1 MNTTKKLMTLLL
13 LAWLTTFAA
22 QANDEAEYD
31 TYRITWAEV
40 KAMFENHPDS
50 LKTLINRVA
59 QCDTAMSTQ
68 EILVAY
74 MGNSFFG
81 VSPFG
86 ESRDARTALKEK
98 KIDQAM
104 ELMEEAIHRNP
115 LSLANNHYYITCYF
129 AKNPQIND
137 DAVDADIILAAV
149 RFNRLL
155 SAIYESGDGSQRF
168 PFKVTCVDDEYTFMR
183 AGLNLPHPTNQSL
196 TNDGHDMFKLPSH
209 TSTLYSGQEIHF
221 DATRILQL
229 EQEMFSRP

>member
-1 MNTTKKLMTLLL
+1 MKQLFLFVALIIGS
-13 LAWLTTFAA
+13 FAA
-22 QANDEAEYD
+22 HATDEAEYE
-31 TYRITWAEV
+31 TYSITWSEI
-40 KAMFENHPDS
+40 KALVDNHPDS
-50 LKTLINRVA
+50 IRTLMHRVA
-59 QCDTAMSTQ
+59 QGDTTMRTE

-74 MGNSFFG
+74 MGNSYFG

-86 ESRDARTALKEK
+86 ESREARDALNEDN
-98 KIDQAM
+98 IDLAM
-104 ELMEEAIHRNP
+104 ELIEQAINRNP
-115 LSLANNHYYITCYF
+115 LSLSNNHYYIVCYF
-129 AKNPQIND
+129 AKNQQIND

-149 RFNRLL
+149 RFNMLL
-155 SAIYESGDGSQRF
+155 SAIYYSGDGSQRF

>member
-1 MNTTKKLMTLLL
+1 MKQLFLFVALIIGS
-13 LAWLTTFAA
+13 FAA
-22 QANDEAEYD
+22 HATDEAEYE
-31 TYRITWAEV
+31 TYSITWSEI
-40 KAMFENHPDS
+40 KALVDNHPDS
-50 LKTLINRVA
+50 LKTLMNRVA
-59 QCDTAMSTQ
+59 QGDTTMRTE

-74 MGNSFFG
+74 MGNSYFG

-86 ESRDARTALKEK
+86 ESREARDALNEDN
-98 KIDQAM
+98 IDLAM
-104 ELMEEAIHRNP
+104 ELIEQAINRNP
-115 LSLANNHYYITCYF
+115 LSLSNNHYYIVCYF
-129 AKNPQIND
+129 AKNQQIND

-149 RFNRLL
+149 RFNMLL
-155 SAIYESGDGSQRF
+155 SAIYYSGDGSQRF

>member
-1 MNTTKKLMTLLL
+1 MKQLFLFVALIIGSS
-13 LAWLTTFAA
+13 AA
-22 QANDEAEYD
+22 HATDEAEYE
-31 TYRITWAEV
+31 TYSITWSEI
-40 KAMFENHPDS
+40 KALVDNHPDS
-50 LKTLINRVA
+50 IKTLMNRVA
-59 QCDTAMSTQ
+59 QGDTTMRTE

-74 MGNSFFG
+74 MGNSYFG

-86 ESRDARTALKEK
+86 ESREARDALNEDN
-98 KIDQAM
+98 IDLAM
-104 ELMEEAIHRNP
+104 ELIEQAINRNP
-115 LSLANNHYYITCYF
+115 LSLSNNHYYIVCYF
-129 AKNPQIND
+129 AKDQQIND

-149 RFNRLL
+149 RFNMLL
-155 SAIYESGDGSQRF
+155 SAIYYSGDGSQRF

>member
-13 LAWLTTFAA
+13 LAWLMPFAA

-149 RFNRLL
+149 RFNMLM

-168 PFKVTCVDDEYTFMR
+168 PFKVTCVDDEYIFMH
-183 AGLNLPHPTNQSL
+183 GLELPNPTDQSL
-196 TNDGHDMFKLPSH
+196 TKDGHDLFKLPSH
-209 TSTLYSGQEIHF
+209 TSPMYIDQEIHF
-221 DATRILQL
+221 DATRILEL
-229 EQEMFSRP
+229 EQKIFMPN

>member
-1 MNTTKKLMTLLL
+1 MKQLFLFVALIIGS
-13 LAWLTTFAA
+13 FAA
-22 QANDEAEYD
+22 HATDEAEYE
-31 TYRITWAEV
+31 TYSITWSEI
-40 KAMFENHPDS
+40 KALVDNHPDS
-50 LKTLINRVA
+50 LKTLMNRVA
-59 QCDTAMSTQ
+59 QGDTTMRTE

-74 MGNSFFG
+74 MGNSYFG

-86 ESRDARTALKEK
+86 ESREARDALNEDN
-98 KIDQAM
+98 IDLAM
-104 ELMEEAIHRNP
+104 ELIEQAINRNP
-115 LSLANNHYYITCYF
+115 LSLSNNHYYIVCYF
-129 AKNPQIND
+129 AKNQQIND
-137 DAVDADIILAAV
+137 DAVDADIVLAAV
-149 RFNRLL
+149 RFNMLL
-155 SAIYESGDGSQRF
+155 SAIYYSGDGSQRF

>member
-1 MNTTKKLMTLLL
+1 MKQLFLFVALIIGS
-13 LAWLTTFAA
+13 FAA
-22 QANDEAEYD
+22 HATDEAEYE
-31 TYRITWAEV
+31 TYSITWSEI
-40 KAMFENHPDS
+40 KALVDNHPDS
-50 LKTLINRVA
+50 IKTLMNRVA
-59 QCDTAMSTQ
+59 QGDTTMRTE

-74 MGNSFFG
+74 MGNSYFG

-86 ESRDARTALKEK
+86 ESREARDALNEDN
-98 KIDQAM
+98 IDLAM
-104 ELMEEAIHRNP
+104 ELIEQAINRNP
-115 LSLANNHYYITCYF
+115 LSLSNNHYYIVCYF
-129 AKNPQIND
+129 AKNQQIND

-149 RFNRLL
+149 RFNMLL
-155 SAIYESGDGSQRF
+155 SAIYYSGDGSQRF

-196 TNDGHDMFKLPSH
+196 TKDGHDMFKLPSH

>member
-1 MNTTKKLMTLLL
+1 MKQLFLFVALIIGS
-13 LAWLTTFAA
+13 FAA
-22 QANDEAEYD
+22 HATDEAEYE
-31 TYRITWAEV
+31 TYSITWSEI
-40 KAMFENHPDS
+40 KALVDNHPDS
-50 LKTLINRVA
+50 IKTLMNRVA
-59 QCDTAMSTQ
+59 QGDTTMRTE

-74 MGNSFFG
+74 MGNSYFG

-86 ESRDARTALKEK
+86 ESREARDALNEDN
-98 KIDQAM
+98 IDLAM
-104 ELMEEAIHRNP
+104 ELIEQAINRNP
-115 LSLANNHYYITCYF
+115 LSLSNNHYYIVCYF
-129 AKNPQIND
+129 AKNQQIND

-149 RFNRLL
+149 RFNMLL
-155 SAIYESGDGSQRF
+155 SAIYYSGDGSQRF

>member
-1 MNTTKKLMTLLL
+1 MKQLFLFVALIIGS
-13 LAWLTTFAA
+13 FAA
-22 QANDEAEYD
+22 HATDEAEYE
-31 TYRITWAEV
+31 TYSITWSEI
-40 KAMFENHPDS
+40 KALVDNHPDS
-50 LKTLINRVA
+50 LKTLMNRVA
-59 QCDTAMSTQ
+59 QGDTTMRTE

-74 MGNSFFG
+74 MGNSYFG

-86 ESRDARTALKEK
+86 ESREARDALNEDN
-98 KIDQAM
+98 IDLAM
-104 ELMEEAIHRNP
+104 ELIEQAINRNP
-115 LSLANNHYYITCYF
+115 LSLSNNHYYIVCYF
-129 AKNPQIND
+129 AKNQQIND

-149 RFNRLL
+149 RFNMLL
-155 SAIYESGDGSQRF
+155 SAIYYSGDGSQRF

-196 TNDGHDMFKLPSH
+196 TKDGHDMFKLPSH

>member
-1 MNTTKKLMTLLL
+1 MKQLFLFVALIIGS
-13 LAWLTTFAA
+13 FAA
-22 QANDEAEYD
+22 HATDEAEYE
-31 TYRITWAEV
+31 TYSITWSEI
-40 KAMFENHPDS
+40 KALVDNHPDS
-50 LKTLINRVA
+50 IKTLMNRVA
-59 QCDTAMSTQ
+59 QGDTTMRTE

-74 MGNSFFG
+74 MGNSYFG

-86 ESRDARTALKEK
+86 ESREARDALNEDN
-98 KIDQAM
+98 IDLAM
-104 ELMEEAIHRNP
+104 ELIEQAINRNP
-115 LSLANNHYYITCYF
+115 LSLSNNHYYIVCYF
-129 AKNPQIND
+129 AKNQQIND

-149 RFNRLL
+149 RFNMLL
-155 SAIYESGDGSQRF
+155 SAIYYSGDGSQRF

-183 AGLNLPHPTNQSL
+183 AGLDLPHPTNQSL

>member
-1 MNTTKKLMTLLL
+1 MKQLFLFVALIIGS
-13 LAWLTTFAA
+13 FAA
-22 QANDEAEYD
+22 HATDEAEYE
-31 TYRITWAEV
+31 TYSITWSEI
-40 KAMFENHPDS
+40 KALVDNHPDS
-50 LKTLINRVA
+50 LKTLMNRVA
-59 QCDTAMSTQ
+59 QGDTTMRTE

-74 MGNSFFG
+74 MGNSYFG

-86 ESRDARTALKEK
+86 ESREARDALNEDN
-98 KIDQAM
+98 IDLAM
-104 ELMEEAIHRNP
+104 ELIEQAINRNP
-115 LSLANNHYYITCYF
+115 LSLSNNHYYIVCYF
-129 AKNPQIND
+129 AKNQQIND

-149 RFNRLL
+149 RFNMLL
-155 SAIYESGDGSQRF
+155 SAIYYSGDGSQRF

-183 AGLNLPHPTNQSL
+183 AGLDLPHPTNQSL

>member
-1 MNTTKKLMTLLL
+1 MKQLFLFVALIIGS
-13 LAWLTTFAA
+13 FAA
-22 QANDEAEYD
+22 HATDEAEYE
-31 TYRITWAEV
+31 TYSITWSEI
-40 KAMFENHPDS
+40 KALVDNHPDS
-50 LKTLINRVA
+50 IKTLMNRVA
-59 QCDTAMSTQ
+59 QGVTTMRTE

-74 MGNSFFG
+74 MGNSYFG

-86 ESRDARTALKEK
+86 ESREARDALNEDN
-98 KIDQAM
+98 IDLAM
-104 ELMEEAIHRNP
+104 ELIEQAINRNP
-115 LSLANNHYYITCYF
+115 LSLSNNHYYIVCYF
-129 AKNPQIND
+129 AKNQQIND

-149 RFNRLL
+149 RFNMLL
-155 SAIYESGDGSQRF
+155 SAIYYSGDGSQRF

>member
-1 MNTTKKLMTLLL
+1 MKQLFLFVALIIGS
-13 LAWLTTFAA
+13 FAA
-22 QANDEAEYD
+22 HATDEAEYE
-31 TYRITWAEV
+31 TYSITWSEI
-40 KAMFENHPDS
+40 KALVDNHPDS
-50 LKTLINRVA
+50 IKTLMNRVA
-59 QCDTAMSTQ
+59 QGDTTMRTE

-74 MGNSFFG
+74 MGNSYFG

-86 ESRDARTALKEK
+86 ESREARSALNEDE
-98 KIDQAM
+98 IDQAM

-115 LSLANNHYYITCYF
+115 LSLSNNHDYIVCYF
-129 AKNPQIND
+129 AKNQQIND

-149 RFNRLL
+149 RFNMLL
-155 SAIYESGDGSQRF
+155 SAIYYSGDGSQRF

-183 AGLNLPHPTNQSL
+183 AGLDLPHPTNQSL

>member
-1 MNTTKKLMTLLL
+1 MKQLFLFVALIVGS
-13 LAWLTTFAA
+13 FAA
-22 QANDEAEYD
+22 HATDEAEYE
-31 TYRITWAEV
+31 TYSITWSEI
-40 KAMFENHPDS
+40 KALVDNHPDS
-50 LKTLINRVA
+50 LKTLMNRVA
-59 QCDTAMSTQ
+59 QGDTTMRTE

-74 MGNSFFG
+74 MGNSYFG

-86 ESRDARTALKEK
+86 ESREARDALNEDN
-98 KIDQAM
+98 IDLAM
-104 ELMEEAIHRNP
+104 ELIEQAINRNP
-115 LSLANNHYYITCYF
+115 LSLSNNHYYIVCYF
-129 AKNPQIND
+129 AKNQQIND
-137 DAVDADIILAAV
+137 DAVDADIVLAAV
-149 RFNRLL
+149 RFNMLL
-155 SAIYESGDGSQRF
+155 SAIYYSGDGSQRF

>member
-1 MNTTKKLMTLLL
+1 MKQLFLVVALIIGS
-13 LAWLTTFAA
+13 FAA
-22 QANDEAEYD
+22 HATDEAEYE
-31 TYRITWAEV
+31 TYSITWSEI
-40 KAMFENHPDS
+40 KALVDNHPDS
-50 LKTLINRVA
+50 IRTLMHRVA
-59 QCDTAMSTQ
+59 QGDTTMRTE

-74 MGNSFFG
+74 MGNSYFG

-86 ESRDARTALKEK
+86 ESREARDALNEDN
-98 KIDQAM
+98 IDLAM
-104 ELMEEAIHRNP
+104 ELIEQAINRNP
-115 LSLANNHYYITCYF
+115 LSLSNNHYYIVCYF
-129 AKNPQIND
+129 AKNQQIND

-149 RFNRLL
+149 RFNMLL
-155 SAIYESGDGSQRF
+155 SAIYYSGDGSQRF

>member
-1 MNTTKKLMTLLL
+1 MKQLFLFVVLIIGS
-13 LAWLTTFAA
+13 FAA
-22 QANDEAEYD
+22 HATDEAEYE
-31 TYRITWAEV
+31 TYSITWSEI
-40 KAMFENHPDS
+40 KALVDNHPDS
-50 LKTLINRVA
+50 IKTLMNRVA
-59 QCDTAMSTQ
+59 QGDTTMRTE

-74 MGNSFFG
+74 MGNSYFG

-86 ESRDARTALKEK
+86 ESREARDALNEDS
-98 KIDQAM
+98 IDLAM
-104 ELMEEAIHRNP
+104 ELIEQAINRNP
-115 LSLANNHYYITCYF
+115 LSLSNNHYYIVCYF
-129 AKNPQIND
+129 AKNQQIND

-149 RFNRLL
+149 RFNMLL
-155 SAIYESGDGSQRF
+155 SAIYYSGDGSQRF

>member
-1 MNTTKKLMTLLL
+1 MKQLFLFVALIIGS
-13 LAWLTTFAA
+13 FAA
-22 QANDEAEYD
+22 HATDEAEYE
-31 TYRITWAEV
+31 TYSITWSEI
-40 KAMFENHPDS
+40 KALVDNHPDS
-50 LKTLINRVA
+50 IRTLMNRVA
-59 QCDTAMSTQ
+59 QGDTTMRTE

-74 MGNSFFG
+74 MGNSYFG

-86 ESRDARTALKEK
+86 ESREARDALNEDN
-98 KIDQAM
+98 IDLAM
-104 ELMEEAIHRNP
+104 ELIEQAINRNP
-115 LSLANNHYYITCYF
+115 LSLSNNHYYIVCYF
-129 AKNPQIND
+129 AKNQQIND

-149 RFNRLL
+149 RFNMLL
-155 SAIYESGDGSQRF
+155 SAIYYSGDGSQRF

-183 AGLNLPHPTNQSL
+183 AGLDLPHPTNQSL